1 MHFRKPKSL
10 FVIIGTVALTAAV
23 ACGNAVTDTPPPDP
37 TQPAAA
43 TGPSSTPSDTTIT
56 RSPDAAPDFTI
67 PLYQT
72 VAASEGEELTVS
84 DLTGHPAVLNFWA
97 PLCPPCRAEMPEFEE
112 VWQTFKPQG
121 VQFVGVDVGPF
132 VLLGNADQAIEFL
145 NEVELTYP
153 VGQAQSAGIIQDYG
167 VLSMPT
173 TVFLNAD
180 GTVHRKWAGPLNRS
194 TLESITAELLQ

>member
-1 MHFRKPKSL
+1 MQFPKPKSL
-10 FVIIGTVALTAAV
+10 FVIIGTVALTAAI
-23 ACGNAVTDTPPPDP
+23 ACGNAVTDTPAADL
-37 TQPAAA
+37 TAA
-43 TGPSSTPSDTTIT
+43 TNPSSTQSATSIT

-67 PLYQT
+67 PLYLT
-72 VAASEGEELTVS
+72 VASSEGGELTLS
-84 DLTGHPAVLNFWA
+84 DLPGHPVVLNFWA

-112 VWQTFKPQG
+112 VWQTFKAQG

-132 VLLGNADQAIEFL
+132 VLLGNADQAVELL

-153 VGQAQSAGIIQDYG
+153 VGQAQSASIVQDYG